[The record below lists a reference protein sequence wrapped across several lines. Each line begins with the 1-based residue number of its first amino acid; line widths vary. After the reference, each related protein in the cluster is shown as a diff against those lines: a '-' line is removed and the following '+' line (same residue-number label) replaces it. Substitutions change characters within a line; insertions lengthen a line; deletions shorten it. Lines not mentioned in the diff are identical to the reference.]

1 MNCTLNEKNI
11 LVFEKQI
18 PNMRF
23 KNISITNMRLIG
35 DATRTIEFQ
44 QDKNVVILLG
54 NNGLGK
60 TTVLDALATTMAP
73 FSSQF
78 PGVQD
83 YQLSDLDVHI
93 NRNGRLAKYLVVD
106 AELEDERKVM
116 SSTRYRKGTAIPPKT
131 NYEQLK
137 HHAGNKKEAI
147 IAGKNNV
154 LLPVFAYYGTGRG
167 NFKVPERKRGFQQS
181 FERWDCYKSAIL
193 PETDF
198 KRFFGWFDLMEDE
211 ERRTREKLMDF
222 GYKSPVLEAVRN
234 ALSIF
239 VTSYRNPRIET
250 RPLRFVMDR
259 VDEDGSFHELR
270 IEQLSEGYKI
280 VIAMVADLAARMAEA
295 NPGMDNPLEASGI
308 VLVDEIDLHLHPQW
322 QREIILQLTTVFKN
336 IQFIVTTHSPI
347 IVMGAANVAQVV
359 NLNMTTRQK
368 TCQNQT

>member
-1 MNCTLNEKNI
+1 
-11 LVFEKQI
+11 
-18 PNMRF
+18 
-23 KNISITNMRLIG
+23 
-35 DATRTIEFQ
+35 
-44 QDKNVVILLG
+44 
-54 NNGLGK
+54 
-60 TTVLDALATTMAP
+60 
-73 FSSQF
+73 
-78 PGVQD
+78 
-83 YQLSDLDVHI
+83 
-93 NRNGRLAKYLVVD
+93 
-106 AELEDERKVM
+106 
-116 SSTRYRKGTAIPPKT
+116 
-131 NYEQLK
+131 
-137 HHAGNKKEAI
+137 
-147 IAGKNNV
+147 
-154 LLPVFAYYGTGRG
+154 
-167 NFKVPERKRGFQQS
+167 
-181 FERWDCYKSAIL
+181 
-193 PETDF
+193 
-198 KRFFGWFDLMEDE
+198 
-211 ERRTREKLMDF
+211 MDF

-359 NLNMTTRQK
+359 NLNMTDNEAEDVSKSKDLCNELQEKMKAPSTPYSGML
-368 TCQNQT
+368 TNLE